1 MVRIPTRFAI
11 LVLAGAAATAVLH
24 CAGGRLVTVS
34 NRVLSEGDSLFNS
47 GDYLHAKMV
56 YQKIRDSETD
66 SMVLQDAQYKLGYI
80 NVYYNNPFGDWEEG
94 LREFQRYQTQYPN
107 GRKSEEVNSWVTL
120 LHSIESYQSGFNNSF
135 SQAKDFKTRSSDE
148 AKKVQ
153 SLMEALLKCE
163 TVKDSLIQEVNF
175 LQRKVADYEELIL
188 KVQKIGTK

>member
-1 MVRIPTRFAI
+1 MARNRTVPAA
-11 LVLAGAAATAVLH
+11 LVLAGVLAAAVLR
-24 CAGGRLVTVS
+24 CAGGHLVTVS
-34 NRVLSEGDSLFNS
+34 NRELHEADSLFNS
-47 GDYLHAKMV
+47 GDYVRAKRN
-56 YQKIRDSETD
+56 YQKIRDAETD
-66 SMVLQDAQYKLGYI
+66 STVLQEVQYKLGYI

-120 LHSIESYQSGFNNSF
+120 LHSIESYHSGFNTSF
-135 SQAKDFKTRSSDE
+135 SQTKDLKTRSSDE
-148 AKKVQ
+148 ARKVQ

-175 LQRKVADYEELIL
+175 LQRKVADMEELIL